1 VPFEVYIA
9 LRYLREARFQT
20 LLILAAVAVGVGVV
34 VFLSALING
43 LQDNLLATTLGSQPH
58 VVVTRVEE
66 PPVVLPDPSRVVAAL
81 VEQPPARE
89 LILHDWAKVQ
99 RELRTVPGV
108 VAVAAVASGPGLA
121 TRGEASKTIAIRG
134 IVPEDYDRIVS
145 ISDKLRSGRFMP
157 SSDQVLIGTELARDL
172 GIGIGEKFRI
182 ETTTSRPS
190 TFSVAGIFDLGSKDV
205 NRRWVLTSLRVGQSL
220 LDMPGGVTSL
230 EIRTGDVFAADDV
243 ATAIAARTGLRAE
256 SWIKLNQQLMTG
268 LKSQNSS
275 RYIIEFFVVV
285 AVALGIA
292 SVLLVAV
299 VQKSKEIGIMRAFG
313 TSDRQVIGVFL
324 LQGAILGSIGSVGG
338 SALGAALALSFQTLA
353 RNPDGSP
360 TFPVAVTVGLLAS
373 TALLAIGVGIAAAAF
388 PAWRATRLDP
398 ATVIRYG

>member
-1 VPFEVYIA
+1 MPFEIFIA

-20 LLILAAVAVGVGVV
+20 LLILAAVSVGVGVV

-58 VVVTRVEE
+58 VIITRVEA
-66 PPVVLPDPSRVVAAL
+66 PPVVLPDSNRIVAAL

-89 LILHDWAKVQ
+89 LILHDWTNVQ
-99 RELRTVPGV
+99 RDVRNVPGV
-108 VAVAAVASGPGLA
+108 LAVSAVASGPGLA
-121 TRGEASKTIAIRG
+121 ARGAASKTIAIRG
-134 IVPEDYDRIVS
+134 IIPEDYDQIVK
-145 ISDKLRSGRFMP
+145 ISSKLKAGRFAL
-157 SSDQVLIGTELARDL
+157 SGDQVLVGVELARDL
-172 GIGIGEKFRI
+172 GIGVGEKFRI
-182 ETTTSRPS
+182 ETGNSKAA
-190 TFSVAGIFDLGSKDV
+190 TFSIAGIFDLGNKDV
-205 NRRWVLTSLRVGQSL
+205 NRRWVLTSLRVGQTL

-230 EIRTGDVFAADDV
+230 EVRTNDVFAADEI
-243 ATAIAARTGLRAE
+243 ASMIAARTGLQAD
-256 SWIKLNQQLMTG
+256 SWIKLNKQLMTG
-268 LKSQNSS
+268 LKSQSSS
-275 RYIIEFFVVV
+275 RYIIEFFVII

-324 LQGAILGSIGSVGG
+324 LQGAILGSMGSVGG
-338 SALGAALALSFQTLA
+338 SLLGAVLAMGFRSAA

-360 TFPVAVTVGLLAS
+360 TFPVAVTVALLAS
-373 TALLAIGVGIAAAAF
+373 TALIAITVGVAAAAF
-388 PAWRATRLDP
+388 PAWRATKLDP

>member
-1 VPFEVYIA
+1 
-9 LRYLREARFQT
+9 
-20 LLILAAVAVGVGVV
+20 
-34 VFLSALING
+34 
-43 LQDNLLATTLGSQPH
+43 
-58 VVVTRVEE
+58 
-66 PPVVLPDPSRVVAAL
+66 
-81 VEQPPARE
+81 
-89 LILHDWAKVQ
+89 
-99 RELRTVPGV
+99 
-108 VAVAAVASGPGLA
+108 
-121 TRGEASKTIAIRG
+121 
-134 IVPEDYDRIVS
+134 
-145 ISDKLRSGRFMP
+145 MP
-157 SSDQVLIGTELARDL
+157 SSDQVLIGTELARNL

>member
-1 VPFEVYIA
+1 VLFEIFIA

-20 LLILAAVAVGVGVV
+20 FLILAAVSVGVGVV

-58 VVVTRVEE
+58 VIITRVEA
-66 PPVVLPDPSRVVAAL
+66 PPIVLPDSRRIVAAL

-89 LILHDWAKVQ
+89 LILHDWTNVQ
-99 RELRTVPGV
+99 RDVRSVPGV
-108 VAVAAVASGPGLA
+108 VAVSAVASGPGLA
-121 TRGEASKTIAIRG
+121 TRGAASKTIAIRG
-134 IVPEDYDRIVS
+134 IIPEDYDQIVK
-145 ISDKLRSGRFMP
+145 ISSKLKAGSFSLSGDK
-157 SSDQVLIGTELARDL
+157 VLVGMELARDL
-172 GIGIGEKFRI
+172 GIGVGEKFRI
-182 ETTTSRPS
+182 ETTDSQPA
-190 TFSVAGIFDLGSKDV
+190 TFSIAGIFDLGNKDV
-205 NRRWVLTSLRVGQSL
+205 NRRWVLTSLRVGQTL
-220 LDMPGGVTSL
+220 LDMPGGVTSI
-230 EIRTGDVFAADDV
+230 EIRTDDVFAADEIADM
-243 ATAIAARTGLRAE
+243 IAARTGLQAD
-256 SWIKLNQQLMTG
+256 SWIKLNKQLMTG
-268 LKSQNSS
+268 LKSQSSS
-275 RYIIEFFVVV
+275 RYIIEFFVII

-324 LQGAILGSIGSVGG
+324 LQGAILGSLGSLGG
-338 SALGAALALSFQTLA
+338 SLLGAILAFGFRSIA

-373 TALLAIGVGIAAAAF
+373 TTLIAISVGIAAAAF
-388 PAWRATRLDP
+388 PAWRATKLDP

>member
-1 VPFEVYIA
+1 MPFEVYIA

-66 PPVVLPDPSRVVAAL
+66 PPVALPDPSRVVAAL

-108 VAVAAVASGPGLA
+108 VAVAAVANGPGLA
-121 TRGEASKTIAIRG
+121 TRGEASKTIAVRG
-134 IVPEDYDRIVS
+134 IVPEDYDQIVRIS
-145 ISDKLRSGRFMP
+145 GKLRSGRLTL
-157 SSDQVLIGTELARDL
+157 SGDQVLIGTELARDL
-172 GIGIGEKFRI
+172 GIGVGEKLRI

-230 EIRTGDVFAADDV
+230 EIHTGDVFAADDV